1 MGNHMSWSGNMV
13 VVPKGN
19 TSVKRYELKR
29 ADGSTINTSTKKRSL
44 KEMILK

>member
-1 MGNHMSWSGNMV
+1 MSWSGNMV